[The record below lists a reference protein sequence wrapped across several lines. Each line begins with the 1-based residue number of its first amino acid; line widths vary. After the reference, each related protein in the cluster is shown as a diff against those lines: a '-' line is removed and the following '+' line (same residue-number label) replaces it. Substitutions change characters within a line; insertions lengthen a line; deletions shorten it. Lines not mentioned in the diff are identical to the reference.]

1 MYKVIIKD
9 TETTPMTF
17 FVSLLLTF
25 MAFSSVSIVYFEQLM
40 YVMYF
45 SVRNVMYF
53 ECMKLINQ
61 NC

>member
-1 MYKVIIKD
+1 MG
-9 TETTPMTF
+9 
-17 FVSLLLTF
+17 
-25 MAFSSVSIVYFEQLM
+25 FSIVSIVDFEQLM

-45 SVRNVMYF
+45 SVYNVMYF

>member
-1 MYKVIIKD
+1 MG
-9 TETTPMTF
+9 
-17 FVSLLLTF
+17 
-25 MAFSSVSIVYFEQLM
+25 FSIVSIVDFEQLM

-45 SVRNVMYF
+45 SVCNVMYF